1 MPGFRIV
8 VSMPREPANQKA
20 ILMEESRP
28 SLMQRY
34 HDSTSQLLVML
45 TLGPDQAKFLWQDW
59 VPSMSSRF
67 DFLYHAMLS
76 ASALHENLEHDDVES
91 TSLVALEH
99 HHISLGLFRREL
111 EEGVNENN
119 MHALFAFQCM
129 CVAQCFAA
137 YGRTAPM
144 ATLKDVL
151 TVVRGTKVI
160 VLAGGSSLINGPF
173 GSVLNL
179 TPEEPDV
186 ALAPEIEQVI
196 SELTRRIDSGIS
208 TLVYRDV
215 YAAAIRLLRYTLSI
229 MYLPDY
235 AQVVMISFMLMA
247 EQEYL
252 SLIFMG
258 EPLALAIF
266 ANYAVAVHQVGK
278 RNILM
283 TGWGQRIIRSVKD
296 RIAPGWEST
305 IAWAL
310 RQAES

>member
-1 MPGFRIV
+1 MV
-8 VSMPREPANQKA
+8 VSLPREPVNQKSVM
-20 ILMEESRP
+20 LEESRP

-76 ASALHENLEHDDVES
+76 VSALHENLEHEAVES
-91 TSLVALEH
+91 TSVVALEH

-119 MHALFAFQCM
+119 MHALFAFQCI

-137 YGRTAPM
+137 YGRTAPLT
-144 ATLKDVL
+144 TLKDVL

-160 VLAGGSSLINGPF
+160 VTEGGTPLINGPF
-173 GSVLNL
+173 GSVLSL

-186 ALAPEIEQVI
+186 LALAPEIEEVI

-208 TLVYRDV
+208 TIVYRDV

-229 MYLPDY
+229 MHLPDY

-266 ANYAVAVHQVGK
+266 ANYAVAVHQIGK

-283 TGWGQRIIRSVKD
+283 TGWGRRIIHSVKE

-310 RQAES
+310 READT